1 MMGNCKA
8 ENINRGSLPSQ
19 NLLKNKLGSRDRTK
33 SVTDPLQSFSLFIPD
48 MLLEKV
54 AEYINAS
61 FTVFDD

>member
-19 NLLKNKLGSRDRTK
+19 NLLKNKPGSRDRTK

-61 FTVFDD
+61 ITVFDD